1 MSKIFSFLT
10 FNEKNILEY
19 VKNKGIQSSLE
30 EISSLIKSQDRES
43 IEKSQ
48 EKRFRYEIWDKKM
61 AINGISAKDIIK
73 SGEYTIDKA
82 YLIYIDE
89 NIVYFQEGDVLE
101 IDCENHRCYLNDEP
115 CDDLVD
121 IGSRYFELDTG
132 ENNIKTNSNDTDTTT
147 SVIFRDKWL
156 GEW

>member
-1 MSKIFSFLT
+1 MI
-10 FNEKNILEY
+10 NEKNILEY

-73 SGEYTIDKA
+73 SREYTIDKA

-89 NIVYFQEGDVLE
+89 NIVYFQDHNPNESGYVKMNKTQATKIAEDFINKKIEENVDNIIIEKVINE
-101 IDCENHRCYLNDEP
+101 IL
-115 CDDLVD
+115 
-121 IGSRYFELDTG
+121 S
-132 ENNIKTNSNDTDTTT
+132 K
-147 SVIFRDKWL
+147 
-156 GEW
+156 

>member
-1 MSKIFSFLT
+1 MID
-10 FNEKNILEY
+10 EKNILEY

-61 AINGISAKDIIK
+61 AINGISAKDVIK
-73 SGEYTIDKA
+73 SREYTIDKA

-89 NIVYFQEGDVLE
+89 NIVYFQDHNPNESGYVKMNKTQATKIAEDFINKKIEENVDNIIIEKVINE
-101 IDCENHRCYLNDEP
+101 IL
-115 CDDLVD
+115 
-121 IGSRYFELDTG
+121 S
-132 ENNIKTNSNDTDTTT
+132 K
-147 SVIFRDKWL
+147 
-156 GEW
+156 

>member
-1 MSKIFSFLT
+1 MI
-10 FNEKNILEY
+10 NEKNILEY

-73 SGEYTIDKA
+73 SREYTIDKA

-89 NIVYFQEGDVLE
+89 NIVYFQDHNPNESGYVKMNKTQATKIAEDFINKKIEENVDNIIIEKVINEVL
-101 IDCENHRCYLNDEP
+101 
-115 CDDLVD
+115 
-121 IGSRYFELDTG
+121 S
-132 ENNIKTNSNDTDTTT
+132 K
-147 SVIFRDKWL
+147 
-156 GEW
+156 

>member
-1 MSKIFSFLT
+1 MID
-10 FNEKNILEY
+10 EKNILEY

-61 AINGISAKDIIK
+61 AINGISAKDVIK
-73 SGEYTIDKA
+73 SREYTIDKA

-89 NIVYFQEGDVLE
+89 NIVYFQAHNPNESGYVKMNKTQATKIAEDFINKKIEENVDNIIIEKVINE
-101 IDCENHRCYLNDEP
+101 IL
-115 CDDLVD
+115 
-121 IGSRYFELDTG
+121 S
-132 ENNIKTNSNDTDTTT
+132 K
-147 SVIFRDKWL
+147 
-156 GEW
+156 

>member
-1 MSKIFSFLT
+1 MI
-10 FNEKNILEY
+10 NEKNILEY

-61 AINGISAKDIIK
+61 AINGISAKDVIK
-73 SGEYTIDKA
+73 SREYTIDKA

-89 NIVYFQEGDVLE
+89 NIVYFQDHNPNESGYVKMNKTQATKIAEDFINKKIEENVDNIIIEKVINE
-101 IDCENHRCYLNDEP
+101 IL
-115 CDDLVD
+115 
-121 IGSRYFELDTG
+121 S
-132 ENNIKTNSNDTDTTT
+132 K
-147 SVIFRDKWL
+147 
-156 GEW
+156 

>member
-1 MSKIFSFLT
+1 MID
-10 FNEKNILEY
+10 EKNILKY

-43 IEKSQ
+43 IKKSQ

-73 SGEYTIDKA
+73 SREYTIDKA

-89 NIVYFQEGDVLE
+89 NIVYFQDHNPNESGYVKMNKTQATKIAEDFINKKIEENVDNIIIEKVINE
-101 IDCENHRCYLNDEP
+101 IL
-115 CDDLVD
+115 
-121 IGSRYFELDTG
+121 S
-132 ENNIKTNSNDTDTTT
+132 K
-147 SVIFRDKWL
+147 
-156 GEW
+156 